1 MNWGDIFVRAGKT
14 AAQSFLATIPAA
26 AVVEGDW
33 SKVLPVVVAALAA
46 GFSVI
51 QNAVSQY
58 SNSHKVV
65 DQGDQRGE

>member
-1 MNWGDIFVRAGKT
+1 MDWGDIFIRAGKT
-14 AAQSFLATIPAA
+14 ALQSFLGTIPAA

-33 SKVLPVVVAALAA
+33 AKVLPVVVAAFAA

-51 QNAVSQY
+51 QNAVKQY
-58 SNSHKVV
+58 SDSRKVV